1 MKHPIFY
8 TLLLPL
14 LLVGCSADVGG
25 DDIKRGHSTLQLV
38 LQQTD
43 PVATQATRSARAS
56 YHDEGDNIHNA
67 YVVMYDTTSHKV
79 ERIINVP
86 ADAGETEYKTKQV
99 STISTENGTYFFYSL
114 ANLPD
119 FVTTPGTPDA
129 ATHEVTQLTT
139 QGLTFAVG
147 SDLPNGVDDTTY
159 PCSFANGYTIP
170 TTGIPMTNCEQFVVD
185 RDRTIT
191 LSLYRLLAKMQFTF
205 KNKSASIFRI
215 RALRVGSLT
224 LNDAEAN
231 GSHTS
236 LLHFFPPKNADGLIE
251 TDFTGMPH
259 TAGTVAV
266 YNPANA
272 VTLQPGTEETD
283 AFSNCYINESVAE
296 TAGQSFP
303 LQIVM
308 ERSNDHGA
316 TFNEDTR
323 NGLIQLT
330 NIPRNNVALVTVNLT
345 DYVMK
350 LRASAYAP
358 IGGYPPYVL
367 KQDDDF
373 YATFTGGGD
382 FALVPTLYEYA
393 DREHPE
399 QWMDLNDKNKVQGY
413 SLSVIDPASIFSK
426 QPAFDNT
433 TTEIIGTIA
442 SGRTGTATLRL
453 TIQLITGQHTV
464 QNYTRT
470 IYVVSQ

>member
-1 MKHPIFY
+1 MKHILFY

-25 DDIKRGHSTLQLV
+25 NDIKRGHSTLQLV

-43 PVATQATRSARAS
+43 PVATQSTRSARTS
-56 YHDEGDNIHNA
+56 YNEDGDNIHNA
-67 YVVMYDTTSHKV
+67 YVVMYNIKDQKV

-86 ADAGETEYKTKQV
+86 TDAGETEYKSKQV
-99 STISTENGTYFFYSL
+99 TTITTENGKYLFYNF
-114 ANLPD
+114 ANLP
-119 FVTTPGTPDA
+119 FVTTPATPNAD
-129 ATHEVTQLTT
+129 THEVTQLTT
-139 QGLTFAVG
+139 QGLTFEVG
-147 SDLPNGVDDTTY
+147 SPLPTGIDQTTY
-159 PCSFANGYTIP
+159 PCSFANDYTIP
-170 TTGIPMTNCEQFVVD
+170 TTGIPMTNKEQFEVD

-215 RALRVGSLT
+215 RALKVGSLT
-224 LNDAEAN
+224 LNDDATH

-236 LLHFFPPKNADGLIE
+236 MLRFFPPKSNDGLIA
-251 TDFTGMPH
+251 TDFTDLPH
-259 TAGTVAV
+259 KVGTVAV
-266 YNPANA
+266 YNPSSA
-272 VTLQPGTEETD
+272 VTLQPGTEETN
-283 AFSNCYINESVAE
+283 AFLNRYINESVAE
-296 TAGQSFP
+296 TVGQSFP

-308 ERSNDHGA
+308 DRSNDHGA

-399 QWMDLNDKNKVQGY
+399 QWIDLNDKNKVQGY
-413 SLSVIDPASIFSK
+413 SLSVIDPASIFNK

-453 TIQLITGQHTV
+453 TVQLITGPHSV

>member
-1 MKHPIFY
+1 M
-8 TLLLPL
+8 
-14 LLVGCSADVGG
+14 
-25 DDIKRGHSTLQLV
+25 
-38 LQQTD
+38 
-43 PVATQATRSARAS
+43 
-56 YHDEGDNIHNA
+56 
-67 YVVMYDTTSHKV
+67 
-79 ERIINVP
+79 
-86 ADAGETEYKTKQV
+86 
-99 STISTENGTYFFYSL
+99 
-114 ANLPD
+114 
-119 FVTTPGTPDA
+119 
-129 ATHEVTQLTT
+129 
-139 QGLTFAVG
+139 
-147 SDLPNGVDDTTY
+147 
-159 PCSFANGYTIP
+159 
-170 TTGIPMTNCEQFVVD
+170 
-185 RDRTIT
+185 
-191 LSLYRLLAKMQFTF
+191 
-205 KNKSASIFRI
+205 
-215 RALRVGSLT
+215 LR
-224 LNDAEAN
+224 
-231 GSHTS
+231 
-236 LLHFFPPKNADGLIE
+236 FFPPKSNDGLIA
-251 TDFTGMPH
+251 TDFTDLPH
-259 TAGTVAV
+259 KVGTVAV
-266 YNPANA
+266 YNPSSA
-272 VTLQPGTEETD
+272 VTLQPGTEETN
-283 AFSNCYINESVAE
+283 AFLNRYINESVAE
-296 TAGQSFP
+296 TVGQSFP

-308 ERSNDHGA
+308 DRSNDHGA

-399 QWMDLNDKNKVQGY
+399 QWIDLNDKNKVQGY

-453 TIQLITGQHTV
+453 TVQLITGPHSV

>member
-1 MKHPIFY
+1 MKHILFY

-25 DDIKRGHSTLQLV
+25 NDIKRGHSTLQLV

-43 PVATQATRSARAS
+43 PVATQSTRSARTS
-56 YHDEGDNIHNA
+56 YNEDGDNIYNA
-67 YVVMYDTTSHKV
+67 YVVMYNMADNKV

-86 ADAGETEYKTKQV
+86 TDAGEKEYKSKHV
-99 STISTENGTYFFYSL
+99 CTITTENGTYLFYSL
-114 ANLPD
+114 ANLP
-119 FVTTPGTPDA
+119 FVTTPATPNAD
-129 ATHEVTQLTT
+129 THEVTQLTT
-139 QGLTFAVG
+139 QGLTFEVG
-147 SDLPNGVDDTTY
+147 SPLPTGIDQTTY
-159 PCSFANGYTIP
+159 PCSFANDYTIP
-170 TTGIPMTNCEQFVVD
+170 TTGIPMTNKEQFEVD
-185 RDRTIT
+185 RNRTIT

-215 RALRVGSLT
+215 RALKVGSLT
-224 LNDAEAN
+224 LNDDATH

-236 LLHFFPPKNADGLIE
+236 MLRFFPPKSNDGLIA
-251 TDFTGMPH
+251 TDFTDLPH
-259 TAGTVAV
+259 KVGTVAV
-266 YNPANA
+266 YNPSSA
-272 VTLQPGTEETD
+272 VTLQPGTEETN
-283 AFSNCYINESVAE
+283 AFLNRYINESVAE
-296 TAGQSFP
+296 TVGQSFP

-393 DREHPE
+393 DREHHE
-399 QWMDLNDKNKVQGY
+399 KWIDLNDKNKVQGY

-453 TIQLITGQHTV
+453 TVQLITGPHSV

>member
-67 YVVMYDTTSHKV
+67 YVVMYNKDDKKV
-79 ERIINVP
+79 ERIINVST
-86 ADAGETEYKTKQV
+86 DAGEKEYKSKHV
-99 STISTENGTYFFYSL
+99 CTITTENGTYLFYSL
-114 ANLPD
+114 ANLP
-119 FVTTPGTPDA
+119 FVTTPATPNAD
-129 ATHEVTQLTT
+129 THEVTQLTT
-139 QGLTFAVG
+139 QGLTFEVG
-147 SDLPNGVDDTTY
+147 SPLPTGIDQTTY
-159 PCSFANGYTIP
+159 PCSFANDYTIP
-170 TTGIPMTNCEQFVVD
+170 TTGIPMTNKEQFEVD
-185 RDRTIT
+185 RNRTIT

-215 RALRVGSLT
+215 RALKVGSLT
-224 LNDAEAN
+224 LNDDATH

-236 LLHFFPPKNADGLIE
+236 MLRFFPPKSDDGLIA
-251 TDFTGMPH
+251 TDFTDLPH
-259 TAGTVAV
+259 TVGTVAV
-266 YNPANA
+266 YNPSSA
-272 VTLQPGTEETD
+272 VTLQPGTEETN
-283 AFSNCYINESVAE
+283 AFLNRYINESVAE
-296 TAGQSFP
+296 TVGQSFP

-399 QWMDLNDKNKVQGY
+399 KWIDLNDKNKVQGY

-426 QPAFDNT
+426 QPAFDDT
-433 TTEIIGTIA
+433 TGEIMGTIA

-453 TIQLITGQHTV
+453 TVQLITGQHSV

>member
-236 LLHFFPPKNADGLIE
+236 LLHFFPPKSDDGLIA
-251 TDFTGMPH
+251 TDFTDLPH
-259 TAGTVAV
+259 TVGTVAV
-266 YNPANA
+266 YNPSSA

-399 QWMDLNDKNKVQGY
+399 KWIDLNDKNKVQGY

-453 TIQLITGQHTV
+453 TVQLITGQHSV

>member
-1 MKHPIFY
+1 
-8 TLLLPL
+8 
-14 LLVGCSADVGG
+14 
-25 DDIKRGHSTLQLV
+25 
-38 LQQTD
+38 
-43 PVATQATRSARAS
+43 
-56 YHDEGDNIHNA
+56 
-67 YVVMYDTTSHKV
+67 
-79 ERIINVP
+79 
-86 ADAGETEYKTKQV
+86 
-99 STISTENGTYFFYSL
+99 
-114 ANLPD
+114 
-119 FVTTPGTPDA
+119 
-129 ATHEVTQLTT
+129 
-139 QGLTFAVG
+139 
-147 SDLPNGVDDTTY
+147 
-159 PCSFANGYTIP
+159 
-170 TTGIPMTNCEQFVVD
+170 MTNKEQFEVD

-215 RALRVGSLT
+215 RALKVGSLT
-224 LNDAEAN
+224 LNDDATH

-236 LLHFFPPKNADGLIE
+236 MLRFFPPKSNDGLIA
-251 TDFTGMPH
+251 TDFTDLPH
-259 TAGTVAV
+259 KVGTVAV
-266 YNPANA
+266 YNPSSA
-272 VTLQPGTEETD
+272 VTLQPGTEETN
-283 AFSNCYINESVAE
+283 AFLNRYINESVAE
-296 TAGQSFP
+296 TVGQSFP

-399 QWMDLNDKNKVQGY
+399 KWIDLNDKNKVQGY

-453 TIQLITGQHTV
+453 TVQLITGPHSV

>member
-56 YHDEGDNIHNA
+56 YDDEGDNIHNA
-67 YVVMYDTTSHKV
+67 YVVMYNKDDKKV
-79 ERIINVP
+79 ERIINVST
-86 ADAGETEYKTKQV
+86 DAGEKEYKSKHV
-99 STISTENGTYFFYSL
+99 CTITTENGTYLFYSL
-114 ANLPD
+114 ANLP
-119 FVTTPGTPDA
+119 FVTTPATPNAD
-129 ATHEVTQLTT
+129 THEVTQLTT
-139 QGLTFAVG
+139 QGLTFEVG
-147 SDLPNGVDDTTY
+147 SPLPTGIDQTTY
-159 PCSFANGYTIP
+159 PCSFANDYTIP
-170 TTGIPMTNCEQFVVD
+170 TTGIPMTNKEQFEVD
-185 RDRTIT
+185 RNRTIT

-215 RALRVGSLT
+215 RALKVGSLT
-224 LNDAEAN
+224 LNDDATH

-236 LLHFFPPKNADGLIE
+236 MLRFFPPKSDDGLIA
-251 TDFTGMPH
+251 TDFTDLPH
-259 TAGTVAV
+259 TVGTVAV
-266 YNPANA
+266 YNPSSA
-272 VTLQPGTEETD
+272 VTLQPGTEETN
-283 AFSNCYINESVAE
+283 AFLNRYINESVAE
-296 TAGQSFP
+296 TVGQSFP

-399 QWMDLNDKNKVQGY
+399 KWIDLNDKNKVQGY

-426 QPAFDNT
+426 QPAFDDT
-433 TTEIIGTIA
+433 TGEIMGTIA

-453 TIQLITGQHTV
+453 TVQLITGQHSV

>member
-1 MKHPIFY
+1 MKHILFY

-25 DDIKRGHSTLQLV
+25 NDIKRGHSTLQLV

-43 PVATQATRSARAS
+43 PVATQSTRSARTS
-56 YHDEGDNIHNA
+56 YNEDGDNIHNA
-67 YVVMYDTTSHKV
+67 YVVMYNIKDQKV

-86 ADAGETEYKTKQV
+86 TDAGETEYKSKQV
-99 STISTENGTYFFYSL
+99 TTITTENGKYLFYNF
-114 ANLPD
+114 ANLP
-119 FVTTPGTPDA
+119 FVTTPATPNAD
-129 ATHEVTQLTT
+129 THEVTQLTT
-139 QGLTFAVG
+139 QGLTFEVG
-147 SDLPNGVDDTTY
+147 SPLPTGIDQTTY
-159 PCSFANGYTIP
+159 PCSFANDYTIP
-170 TTGIPMTNCEQFVVD
+170 TTGIPMTNKEQFEVD

-215 RALRVGSLT
+215 RALKVGSLT
-224 LNDAEAN
+224 LNDDATH

-236 LLHFFPPKNADGLIE
+236 MLRFFPPKSNDGLIA
-251 TDFTGMPH
+251 TDFTDLPH
-259 TAGTVAV
+259 KVGTVAV
-266 YNPANA
+266 YNPSSA
-272 VTLQPGTEETD
+272 VTLQPGTEETN
-283 AFSNCYINESVAE
+283 AFLNRYINESVAE
-296 TAGQSFP
+296 TVGQSFP

-308 ERSNDHGA
+308 DRSNDHGA

-393 DREHPE
+393 DRNP
-399 QWMDLNDKNKVQGY
+399 
-413 SLSVIDPASIFSK
+413 
-426 QPAFDNT
+426 
-433 TTEIIGTIA
+433 
-442 SGRTGTATLRL
+442 
-453 TIQLITGQHTV
+453 
-464 QNYTRT
+464 
-470 IYVVSQ
+470 